1 MIPAILF
8 VITFILIFSGVV
20 AAFFAWRGEG
30 SLIAMRETE
39 TLSVAEVIARHRTGR
54 LGQLV
59 EVVGTSEC
67 DAPLCA
73 PFSETT
79 CLAYDCVVSNEEEQ
93 NNYRP
98 PRRPVDY
105 LSWGSNSRGSYLS
118 DRERYSVSRDIDI
131 HDQRVP
137 RFYVRDASGR
147 IAVDTTGAEMDL
159 LETAARF
166 ESYTSGDMNV
176 ERHTWREEHALPLGN
191 RVYILATLAD
201 EGGEPVLRSHPV
213 DRSRRFIISHRD
225 EHTFIKSTRLR
236 TYGLYLFSGIAI
248 GAGLICAAFELGIF

>member
-1 MIPAILF
+1 MLLLLVALVLILCG
-8 VITFILIFSGVV
+8 LV
-20 AAFFAWRGEG
+20 AALFAWRGES

-39 TLSVAEVIARHRTGR
+39 TVSIAEVIARHRVGR

-67 DAPLCA
+67 DAPLRA
-73 PFSETT
+73 PYSETT
-79 CLAYDCVVSNEEEQ
+79 CLAYDYVVSNEKEQ

-98 PRRPVDY
+98 PRRPHDY
-105 LSWGSNSRGSYLS
+105 LSWGSNNHGSYLS
-118 DRERYSVSRDIDI
+118 DRERYSVSRDIDM

-147 IAVDTTGAEMDL
+147 IAVDTAGAEMDL

-176 ERHTWREEHALPLGN
+176 ERHIWREEHALPLGN

-201 EGGEPVLRSHPV
+201 EAGEPVLMRHPV

-225 EHTFIKSTRLR
+225 ERTFLNRTRLR
-236 TYGLYLFSGIAI
+236 TYGLYLFSGVAI
-248 GAGLICAAFELGIF
+248 GAGLIVAAFGLGIF